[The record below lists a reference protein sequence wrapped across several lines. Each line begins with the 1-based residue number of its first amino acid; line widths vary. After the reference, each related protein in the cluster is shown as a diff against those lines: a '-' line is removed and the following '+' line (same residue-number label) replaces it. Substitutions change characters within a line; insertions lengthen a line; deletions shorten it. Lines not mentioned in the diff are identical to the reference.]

1 MEEVYIV
8 SAVRTPIGA
17 FNGALSGF
25 TATELGSLVIT
36 EAVQRAGLSKEQ
48 VDEVIMGNVLPG
60 GLGQNPARQAMLKA
74 ALPYE
79 VGAIT
84 VNKVCGSG
92 LKSVMLAAQAI
103 ALKDAEVIVAGG
115 LESMSRAPYFLEKA
129 RTGYRMGNGTLFDSL
144 DHDGLRDIN
153 NDFLMGVSAEYCAEK
168 YGVTRDDQD
177 RFAHQSYVRALKAR
191 AEGKFREQILPISL
205 PQKKGKPSLVVDYD
219 EIVKETSLEALSG
232 LRPAFKKDGTVTAGN
247 SSKISDGAAAV
258 VLMSGSKVRA
268 LGVKPLFRV
277 GAQGSSGLDPKYVLV
292 APLLSIPKV
301 LKKAG
306 LTVADIDLQEVNE
319 AFSSSTVAVIREL
332 GLDPEKTNV
341 HGGSVALGHPV
352 GASGARILVTLLY
365 ALQDRQAKRGM
376 ASLCLG
382 GGEAVSLIVENLI

>member
-1 MEEVYIV
+1 MEEVYIA

-17 FNGALSGF
+17 FNGSLSGF
-25 TATELGSLVIT
+25 TATELGSLVIS
-36 EAVQRAGLSKEQ
+36 EAIRRAGLAKEQ

-74 ALPYE
+74 GLPFE

-103 ALKDAEVIVAGG
+103 AVKDAEVIVAGG

-177 RFAHQSYVRALKAR
+177 RFRVPILRQGP
-191 AEGKFREQILPISL
+191 EGQGGGEIQGQILPMRFL
-205 PQKKGKPSLVVDYD
+205 EKGKPLWWW
-219 EIVKETSLEALSG
+219 ITTSRARDSAWKPYPVCG
-232 LRPAFKKDGTVTAGN
+232 RPSKRTARSPPG
-247 SSKISDGAAAV
+247 
-258 VLMSGSKVRA
+258 
-268 LGVKPLFRV
+268 
-277 GAQGSSGLDPKYVLV
+277 
-292 APLLSIPKV
+292 
-301 LKKAG
+301 
-306 LTVADIDLQEVNE
+306 
-319 AFSSSTVAVIREL
+319 IRPRSATE
-332 GLDPEKTNV
+332 
-341 HGGSVALGHPV
+341 
-352 GASGARILVTLLY
+352 R
-365 ALQDRQAKRGM
+365 RR
-376 ASLCLG
+376 
-382 GGEAVSLIVENLI
+382 